1 MNLASGVLQATPGS
15 TLTCTVTN
23 TGSKPVKVTAV
34 LRSFASGSSI
44 ATIDTCTGNPIAAG
58 GSCVLDSGGFDS
70 GSIGYCTVS
79 APSARIRGA
88 LAVVTESGVVTAA
101 LPPLK

>member
-1 MNLASGVLQATPGS
+1 MSRKACLLACAILSVASPAFGVNLASGVLQAAPGS

-23 TGSKPVKVTAV
+23 TGSKPVKATAV

-44 ATIDTCTGNPIAAG
+44 ATIDTCTGKPIAAG

-70 GSIGYCTVS
+70 GSIG
-79 APSARIRGA
+79 
-88 LAVVTESGVVTAA
+88 
-101 LPPLK
+101 